1 MAAVAFFGKIR
12 RAVGIAGI
20 IGNTLAGDSARFVGQ
35 TRTAIYRAA
44 AIIVPDAAQ
53 PAQRRAGRR
62 RANGNALAG
71 GVAIFSRGAC
81 AAIQPAAALIGNKT
95 ALLALRRTA
104 FAGSQ
109 TPGGGFQHLAGSI
122 ERKSRGTIIVLA
134 GSRVAGKSGRTTP
147 AGRHRF
153 PCAGT
158 ANRPGERIL
167 PILAALHALPVE
179 PDTVAPAAIARR
191 TTNFIVAGRAC
202 RASFAGGAGSRRA
215 RINRAITTKI
225 LIADKLARSLIA
237 GKPLTGRRARIQKL
251 VKPATAP
258 AGGSGTA
265 PAAEI
270 DFPNAVA
277 ADRAGSGVFPDLAGS
292 NAFTHIYGAIA
303 PAARAGVATD
313 SVTAISRTALPITG
327 ARRQIA
333 LIGENIAAENRGG
346 GQKHSRQT

>member
-1 MAAVAFFGKIR
+1 MARSAGAARTATTIGTANFAR
-12 RAVGIAGI
+12 TVGYARCHA
-20 IGNTLAGDSARFVGQ
+20 LAGDVAGLARSAG
-35 TRTAIYRAA
+35 TAKE
-44 AIIVPDAAQ
+44 
-53 PAQRRAGRR
+53 
-62 RANGNALAG
+62 
-71 GVAIFSRGAC
+71 
-81 AAIQPAAALIGNKT
+81 PAAALIGNKA
-95 ALLALRRTA
+95 ALFALRRTA
-104 FAGSQ
+104 FAGSR
-109 TPGGGFQHLAGSI
+109 TPGGGFQHLARGV
-122 ERKSRGTIIVLA
+122 ERKSRGAIIVLA
-134 GSRVAGKSGRTTP
+134 GSRIAGKSGRTAP

-191 TTNFIVAGRAC
+191 TANFIVAGRAC
-202 RASFAGGAGSRRA
+202 RASFAGGAGPRRA
-215 RINRAITTKI
+215 RINRAITAKI

-237 GKPLTGRRARIQKL
+237 GKPLTGRRARLQKL

-277 ADRAGSGVFPDLAGS
+277 ADRAGSGIFPDLAGS
-292 NAFTHIYGAIA
+292 NAFADIYRAVA
-303 PAARAGVATD
+303 PAAGAGIATY

-327 ARRQIA
+327 TRRQIA
-333 LIGENIAAENRGG
+333 LIGENTAAEKNQPR
-346 GQKHSRQT
+346 QKHRPQK